1 MRTVICTSC
10 GTTMR
15 SVAQTKEE
23 CEDKPYTQRSHDV
36 RPEGMAALIKRDANR
51 AKRQKRMA
59 TFAGG

>member
-1 MRTVICTSC
+1 
-10 GTTMR
+10 MR